1 MPRDARPFLA
11 ACVQMRSGIDR
22 RRNVEDAR
30 ALIAEAAEKGA
41 SFVVT
46 PEMTNVLD
54 RDAGRLFAHLPEEA
68 ALEEAEAFAGMA
80 RAFGVWL
87 LVGSMAVKVGERRAA
102 NRSYLY
108 SPHGE
113 IAARY
118 DKLHMF
124 DVDLPNGE
132 SWKESNVYRPG
143 EGAVLA
149 ETPLARLG
157 LTICYDVRFPH
168 LYRSLAQAGAE
179 VLCVPAAFTKQTGEA
194 HWKTL
199 LTARAIENGAF
210 VLAAAQGG
218 LHEDGRATYG
228 HSLAIGPWGEILAE
242 AENAEPGVVLAEI
255 DPARAHEARARIP
268 NLGLERA
275 VKVLTIKA

>member
-1 MPRDARPFLA
+1 MPREGGTFLA
-11 ACVQMRSGIDR
+11 ACAQMRSGIDR
-22 RRNVEDAR
+22 KRNLADAR
-30 ALIAEAAEKGA
+30 ALIADAAGKGA
-41 SFVVT
+41 TFVVT

-54 RDAGRLFAHLPEEA
+54 RDAARLFAHLPEESG
-68 ALEEAEAFAGMA
+68 LEEVGAFAAMA
-80 RAFGVWL
+80 REFGVWL
-87 LVGSMAVKVGERRAA
+87 LIGSMAVKIGERRAA
-102 NRSYLY
+102 NRSFFY

-113 IAARY
+113 IVARY

-132 SWKESNVYRPG
+132 SWKESKVYRPG
-143 EGAVLA
+143 EGAVLVD
-149 ETPLARLG
+149 TPLAKIG

-168 LYRSLAQAGAE
+168 LYRALAQAGAG
-179 VLCVPAAFTKQTGEA
+179 VLCVPAAFTRQTGQA

-228 HSLAIGPWGEILAE
+228 HSLVIGPWGEILAE
-242 AENAEPGVVLAEI
+242 AENDAPGVILAEI
-255 DPARAHEARARIP
+255 DLGRASEARARIP
-268 NLGLERA
+268 GLGLERA
-275 VKVLTIKA
+275 IKVLTIKA